1 MTFLAA
7 VLSLAVPAAAQS
19 SAPYAGHGAE
29 SVSKEVLEKFAPKP
43 IPDELSRTIQA
54 MMDVRAP
61 GMGQLSPDGKTLFFS
76 WRVTGV
82 SQVWRLDGPMRFPV
96 QLTGGQDPTG
106 LADVTPDGKTLV
118 LSRDR
123 KGEENPG
130 LYLQDAAGGA
140 LRVIQHKKGV
150 QTGFEFVTPDG
161 RWVYYRSNDKKPD
174 SYALYRYDL
183 KAGRTEEVFSQDGIW
198 FIADHKAGRLL
209 LGKAV
214 GSNMVEYYEL
224 TEADKSLKPLFGQG
238 EREDYSALYGP
249 GEGEVLVKTPRFGEF
264 RRLYS
269 WRAGTFSPL
278 SPELAYDVA
287 SFSLDEARTRVT
299 YTVNEKGY
307 TRARALDPRTKKEL
321 AVPALPKEAVHVY
334 WGAST
339 PDGRF
344 TSFGVDDGLRPFQ
357 SYVLDWK
364 TGKSARWHVGSA
376 PEVDLS
382 GFVPAVLETYPARD
396 GTPIPVF
403 VREPKACAK
412 PCPVVVRFHGGPE
425 GQSQPGFSPSDQLFL
440 DAGFVLAEP
449 NVRGSEGYG
458 KSWLHADDG
467 AKRLDVIT
475 DIEDAAAWARKRFAA
490 GGAAPKVGV
499 MGGSYGGYSTLMAM
513 TYFAGAYDAGAEVV
527 GMSSL
532 VTFLK
537 NTAPYRRILRESEY
551 GSLEKDH
558 EALVKLSPT
567 TYIDRL
573 KGPLLLVQGASD
585 PRVPVGEAVQFYE
598 ALKARGVDS
607 ELLVFADEGH
617 GAQKRENQ
625 VLQTGAI
632 LKFFLKHLQN
642 RQ

>member
-1 MTFLAA
+1 MTLLALL
-7 VLSLAVPAAAQS
+7 LSLAVPSSGQS
-19 SAPYAGHGAE
+19 TTSYAGHGAE

-43 IPDELSRTIQA
+43 IPEDLARSIQA
-54 MMDVRAP
+54 RQDIRSP
-61 GMGQLSPDGKTLFFS
+61 GMGQLSPDGKRLFFN

-82 SQVWRLDGPMRFPV
+82 SQIWRLDGPMTFPV
-96 QLTGGQDPTG
+96 QMTAGQDPTG

-150 QTGFEFVTPDG
+150 QTGFEFVSPDG

-174 SYALYRYDL
+174 SYALYRYGL
-183 KAGRTEEVFSQDGIW
+183 ASGRTEEVFTQDGIW
-198 FIADHKAGRLL
+198 FIADHKPGLLL

-214 GSNMVEYYEL
+214 GSNMVEFYEL
-224 TEADKSLKPLFGQG
+224 DEAAKALKPLFGQG
-238 EREDYSALYGP
+238 EREDYGAAYGP
-249 GEGEVLVKTPRFGEF
+249 ADGEVLVQTPRFGEF

-269 WRAGTFSPL
+269 WRAGTFTPL
-278 SPELAYDVA
+278 TPERPYDVD
-287 SFSLDEARTRVT
+287 SFKTDEARTRLT
-299 YTVNEKGY
+299 YTLNEKGY
-307 TRARALDPRTKKEL
+307 TRAHALDLKTRQSL
-321 AVPALPKEAVHVY
+321 AVPGLPKEPVHVF
-334 WGAST
+334 WGSST

-344 TSFGVDDGLRPFQ
+344 TAFAVDDGLRPSQ
-357 SYVLDWK
+357 SYVLDWTSGK
-364 TGKSARWHVGSA
+364 TTRWHVGSA

-382 GFVPAVLETYPARD
+382 GFVPAVLESYPARD
-396 GTPIPVF
+396 GTPIPAF
-403 VREPKACAK
+403 VREPKSCAK
-412 PCPVVVRFHGGPE
+412 PCPVIVSFHGGPE
-425 GQSQPGFSPSDQLFL
+425 GQSQPGFSPGDQLYL
-440 DAGFVLAEP
+440 DEGFILVEP
-449 NVRGSEGYG
+449 NVRGSDGYG
-458 KSWLHADDG
+458 KAWIHADDG
-467 AKRLDVIT
+467 AKRLDVVT
-475 DIEDAAAWARKRFAA
+475 DIEDAAVWARKRFAS

-537 NTAPYRRILRESEY
+537 NTAPYRRVLRESEY
-551 GSLEKDH
+551 GSLERDMD
-558 EALVKLSPT
+558 ALVKLSPT
-567 TYIDRL
+567 TYIERL
-573 KGPLLLVQGASD
+573 KAPLLLVQGASD

-625 VLQTGAI
+625 VLQSGAV
-632 LKFFLKHLQN
+632 LRFFKKHL
-642 RQ
+642 RGVE

>member
-19 SAPYAGHGAE
+19 SASYAGHGAE

-43 IPDELSRTIQA
+43 VPEELSRTIQA

-61 GMGQLSPDGKTLFFS
+61 GMGQLSPDGRTLFFS

-96 QLTGGQDPTG
+96 QLTAGQDPTG

-118 LSRDR
+118 LWRDR

-130 LYLQDAAGGA
+130 LYLQDVSGGA
-140 LRVIQHKKGV
+140 LRAIQHKKGV
-150 QTGFEFVTPDG
+150 QTSFEFVSPDG

-198 FIADHKAGRLL
+198 FIADHKPGRLL

-224 TEADKSLKPLFGQG
+224 TEADKALKPLFGQG
-238 EREDYSALYGP
+238 EREDYTAVYGP
-249 GEGEVLVKTPRFGEF
+249 GDGEVLVKTPRFGEF

-269 WRAGTFSPL
+269 WRAGAFSPL
-278 SPELAYDVA
+278 TPELGYDVA
-287 SFSLDEARTRVT
+287 SFGTDERRTRVT

-307 TRARALDPRTKKEL
+307 VRARAIDLRKRKEL
-321 AVPALPKEAVHVY
+321 AVPALPKEAVHVF

-344 TSFGVDDGLRPFQ
+344 TAFGVDDGLRPFQ
-357 SYVLDWK
+357 SHVLDWK

-376 PEVDLS
+376 PEVDLG

-412 PCPVVVRFHGGPE
+412 PCPVLVRFHGGPE

-449 NVRGSEGYG
+449 NVRGSDGYG

-467 AKRLDVIT
+467 AKRLDVIG
-475 DIEDAAAWARKRFAA
+475 DIEDAAAWARKRFAS
-490 GGAAPKVGV
+490 GGAAPRVGV

-551 GSLEKDH
+551 GSLAGDMD
-558 EALVKLSPT
+558 ALVKLSPT
-567 TYIDRL
+567 TYLERL

-625 VLQTGAI
+625 VLQSGAI
-632 LKFFLKHLQN
+632 LKFFKKHLQG
-642 RQ
+642 RE